1 MLPEAVV
8 EAASCL
14 NSLAPDAQRV
24 WDGTT
29 GLAGHLLLLAAAY
42 PKASLYASDADAE
55 MLKLAR
61 ERAGGK
67 ITEYRQ
73 GNFGENPFRDKAPF
87 AFIFFDLGI
96 SSAHFD
102 FFERGFSFR
111 FDQPLDMRMNAESG
125 ISAARL
131 LATAEEKELA
141 RIFFEFGEEKL
152 SRRIAREIVERRKV
166 APITT
171 TRELTEICEHVYPP
185 KYKAKGHA
193 DRYPATR
200 VFQALRIAVNGELD
214 ALASALKFAPDQLS
228 VGGRL
233 AILSFHSLEDRLVK
247 HAFRDRAFIKETD
260 PTAKSNFKPGDYRL
274 VEPGGIT
281 PNEKEIAE
289 NPRARSA
296 RLRILE
302 RIR

>member
-1 MLPEAVV
+1 MV

-14 NSLAPDAQRV
+14 NNFSPDAQRV

-42 PKASLYASDADAE
+42 PNASLYASDADGA
-55 MLKLAR
+55 MLRLAK
-61 ERAGGK
+61 EKAGSL
-67 ITEYRQ
+67 IAEYRQ
-73 GNFGENPFRDKAPF
+73 GNFSENPFKDKAPF
-87 AFIFFDLGI
+87 AFIFLDLGI

-102 FFERGFSFR
+102 YFERGFSFR
-111 FDQPLDMRMNAESG
+111 FDQPLDMRMNTEGG

-131 LATAEEKELA
+131 LATADEKELA
-141 RIFFEFGEEKL
+141 RIFFEYGEEKH
-152 SRRIAREIVERRKV
+152 SRRIAREIVERRKT
-166 APITT
+166 APVTT
-171 TRELTEICEHVYPP
+171 TRELTEICEQIYPP
-185 KYKAKGHA
+185 RYKAKGHA

-214 ALASALKFAPDQLS
+214 ALASALHFAPDLLAI
-228 VGGRL
+228 GGRL

-247 HAFRDRAFIKETD
+247 HAFRKLAFIEESD
-260 PTAKSNFKPGDYRL
+260 PTAKSNFKPGNYKL
-274 VEPGGIT
+274 IEPGGIT
-281 PNEKEIAE
+281 PDEKEIAQ

-302 RIR
+302 RIQ

>member
-1 MLPEAVV
+1 VV

-14 NSLAPDAQRV
+14 NNFSPDGQRV

-29 GLAGHLLLLAAAY
+29 GLAGHLLLLAEAY
-42 PKASLYASDADAE
+42 PKATLFASDADAE
-55 MLKLAR
+55 MLRLAK
-61 ERAGGK
+61 EKAGNL
-67 ITEYRQ
+67 IAEYRQ

-87 AFIFFDLGI
+87 GFIFLDLGI

-111 FDQPLDMRMNAESG
+111 FDQPLDMRMNAEAG

-131 LATAEEKELA
+131 LATADEKELA
-141 RIFFEFGEEKL
+141 RIFFEYGEEKH
-152 SRRIAREIVERRKV
+152 SRRIAREIVERRKT
-166 APITT
+166 APVET
-171 TRELTEICEHVYPP
+171 TRELTEICEQVYPP
-185 KYKAKGHA
+185 RYKAKGHA

-214 ALASALKFAPDQLS
+214 ALASALRFAPGLLA

-247 HAFRDRAFIKETD
+247 HAFRKLAFIEESD
-260 PTAKSNFKPGDYRL
+260 PTAKSNFKPGNYKL
-274 VEPGGIT
+274 IEPGGIT
-281 PNEKEIAE
+281 PDDKEIAQ
-289 NPRARSA
+289 NTRARSA
-296 RLRILE
+296 RLRLLE
-302 RIR
+302 RIQ